1 MKNQDSKED
10 KDKQLKA
17 IYSDIEF
24 VDIMEAVCS
33 DARNYVSDNPGLHW
47 NNLKNIF
54 K

>member
-24 VDIMEAVCS
+24 VDIMETVCS
-33 DARNYVSDNPGLHW
+33 DARNQQDRYKSC
-47 NNLKNIF
+47 
-54 K
+54 